1 VLIGRK
7 SILGLVSL
15 TIPGSLLSI
24 GMMLSF
30 AYASHFIYALGDIG
44 QFEPLFLGIV
54 VGSVLSSLVGYLA
67 KSTWLVLSFETLVAS
82 LLLVS
87 SYTFMMVDSLL
98 LSGTLIF
105 IVSLS
110 MTSVQAPVATTMR
123 LYRHDHSAPARAVFG
138 VTQAVFAVLLV
149 YVFSFYYVTNGQLD
163 FFIGPVTM
171 LTLSLVSFLILL
183 RVR

>member
-1 VLIGRK
+1 
-7 SILGLVSL
+7 VSL

-24 GMMLSF
+24 GVLLSF
-30 AYASHFIYALGDIG
+30 AYASHLIYALGDIG
-44 QFEPLFLGIV
+44 QFQPLFLGIV

-67 KSTWLVLSFETLVAS
+67 QSTWLVLSLETLVAS
-82 LLLVS
+82 LLLLS

-98 LSGTLIF
+98 LSGTLILL
-105 IVSLS
+105 ISLS
-110 MTSVQAPVATTMR
+110 MTSVQAPVATIMR
-123 LYRHDHSAPARAVFG
+123 LYRHDYSAPARAVFG
-138 VTQAVFAVLLV
+138 LTQAVLAILFV

-163 FFIGPVTM
+163 FFIGPLAL